1 MIPAGQTSATISIVV
16 FGDTADE
23 PNESF
28 TVTLSNA
35 NTTIGD
41 GSAIGTIL
49 TLIAAVFLGIVGFV
63 WYPVKRLLR
72 RSRTSA
78 AERAAPQVEAQAQST
93 ET

>member
-1 MIPAGQTSATISIVV
+1 MTTRSKCASVATAFCLATVAEAILAAPAHAY
-16 FGDTADE
+16 
-23 PNESF
+23 
-28 TVTLSNA
+28 
-35 NTTIGD
+35 IGP
-41 GSAIGTIL
+41 GAGLSAIGTIL

-72 RSRTSA
+72 RRKTSP